1 MKSIFFAVLVGI
13 ATCFAV
19 PGYANSPFADPNA
32 DIRSLIEGLVAGDN
46 TDVSSLL
53 DELVDALGQGGLA
66 SEDLADLLD
75 NLASLDFEGLVEE
88 LAALRE
94 ELGLYRYTFVGVA
107 QQDAFDGGANPTFWE
122 LSAMCEEAFGEGARL
137 TRTAEIAY
145 MLERGDLQL
154 EGLDVAIFKSSFPI
168 AYRDGLY
175 DTVVNAPAD
184 INGLVIYDGIQDRF
198 LSSDTSTLAFAACSA
213 RGK

>member
-1 MKSIFFAVLVGI
+1 MKSVFFALLVSLASSI
-13 ATCFAV
+13 TAAAH
-19 PGYANSPFADPNA
+19 ANSNFADPNA
-32 DIRSLIEGLVAGDN
+32 DIRSLIEGLFGGDN
-46 TDVSSLL
+46 TDASSLL
-53 DELVDALGQGGLA
+53 DDLVDALDQGGLA
-66 SEDLADLLD
+66 SEDLTELLD
-75 NLASLDFEGLVEE
+75 NLASLDFDGLVDE

-107 QQDAFDGGANPTFWE
+107 QQTGFDGGMSPAFWE
-122 LSAMCEEAFGEGARL
+122 LSALCEEAFGEGARL

-154 EGLDVAIFKSSFPI
+154 EGLDFAIFKSSFPI

-184 INGLVIYDGIQDRF
+184 MNGLVVYDGNQDRF
-198 LSSDTSTLAFAACSA
+198 VLDAAGTASAACSA
-213 RGK
+213 RAQ

>member
-1 MKSIFFAVLVGI
+1 MKSVFFALLMSLASSI
-13 ATCFAV
+13 TAAAH
-19 PGYANSPFADPNA
+19 ANSNFADPNA
-32 DIRSLIEGLVAGDN
+32 DIRSLIEGLFGGDN
-46 TDVSSLL
+46 SDVSSLL
-53 DELVDALGQGGLA
+53 DDLVDALDQGGLA
-66 SEDLADLLD
+66 SEDLTELLD
-75 NLASLDFEGLVEE
+75 NLASLDFDGLVDE

-107 QQDAFDGGANPTFWE
+107 QQTGFDGGMSPAFWE
-122 LSAMCEEAFGEGARL
+122 LSALCEEAFGEGARL

-154 EGLDVAIFKSSFPI
+154 EGLDFAIFKSSFPI

-184 INGLVIYDGIQDRF
+184 MNGLVVYDGNQDRF
-198 LSSDTSTLAFAACSA
+198 VLDAAGTASAACSA
-213 RGK
+213 RAQ

>member
-1 MKSIFFAVLVGI
+1 MKSFFFATLMGI
-13 ATCFAV
+13 ATCFSA
-19 PGYANSPFADPNA
+19 PGYANGSLADPNA
-32 DIRSLIEGLVAGDN
+32 DIRSLIEGLVGGDN

-53 DELVDALGQGGLA
+53 DDLVDALGQGDLA
-66 SEDLADLLD
+66 SEDLAELLD
-75 NLASLDFEGLVEE
+75 NLASLDFDGLVEE

-107 QQDAFDGGANPTFWE
+107 PQTAFDDGMNPAFWE
-122 LSAMCEEAFGEGARL
+122 LSALCEEAFGEGARL

-154 EGLDVAIFKSSFPI
+154 EGLDLAILKSSFPI

-175 DTVVNAPAD
+175 DTVVNAPVD
-184 INGLVIYDGIQDRF
+184 MNGLVIYDGSQDRF
-198 LSSDTSTLAFAACSA
+198 LSTDVSTSASAACSA
-213 RGK
+213 RGQ

>member
-1 MKSIFFAVLVGI
+1 
-13 ATCFAV
+13 
-19 PGYANSPFADPNA
+19 
-32 DIRSLIEGLVAGDN
+32 
-46 TDVSSLL
+46 
-53 DELVDALGQGGLA
+53 
-66 SEDLADLLD
+66 LLD
-75 NLASLDFEGLVEE
+75 NLASLDFDGLVEE

-107 QQDAFDGGANPTFWE
+107 QQDAFDGRANPTFWE
-122 LSAMCEEAFGEGARL
+122 LSALCEEAFGEGARL

-154 EGLDVAIFKSSFPI
+154 EGLDVAIFKSSLPI

-184 INGLVIYDGIQDRF
+184 MNGLVVYDGIQDRF
-198 LSSDTSTLAFAACSA
+198 LSSDASTSASAACSA
-213 RGK
+213 RGQ

>member
-1 MKSIFFAVLVGI
+1 MKSVFFALLVSLASSI
-13 ATCFAV
+13 TAAAH
-19 PGYANSPFADPNA
+19 ANSNFADPNA
-32 DIRSLIEGLVAGDN
+32 DIRSLIEGLFGGDN
-46 TDVSSLL
+46 TDASSLL
-53 DELVDALGQGGLA
+53 DDLVDALDQGGLA
-66 SEDLADLLD
+66 SEDLTELLD
-75 NLASLDFEGLVEE
+75 NLASLDFGGLGDE

-107 QQDAFDGGANPTFWE
+107 QQTGFDGGMSPAFWE
-122 LSAMCEEAFGEGARL
+122 LSALCEEAFGEGARL

-154 EGLDVAIFKSSFPI
+154 EGLDFAIFKSSFPI

-184 INGLVIYDGIQDRF
+184 MNGLVVYDGNQDRF
-198 LSSDTSTLAFAACSA
+198 VLDAAGTASAACSA
-213 RGK
+213 RAQ

>member
-1 MKSIFFAVLVGI
+1 MKSVFFALLMSLASSI
-13 ATCFAV
+13 TAAAH
-19 PGYANSPFADPNA
+19 ANSNFADPNA
-32 DIRSLIEGLVAGDN
+32 DIRSLIEGLFGGDN
-46 TDVSSLL
+46 TDASSLL
-53 DELVDALGQGGLA
+53 DDLVDALDQGGLA
-66 SEDLADLLD
+66 SEDLTELLD
-75 NLASLDFEGLVEE
+75 NLASLDFGGLGDE

-107 QQDAFDGGANPTFWE
+107 QQTGFDGGMSPAFWE
-122 LSAMCEEAFGEGARL
+122 LSALCEEAFGEGARL

-154 EGLDVAIFKSSFPI
+154 EGLDFAIFKSSFPI

-184 INGLVIYDGIQDRF
+184 MNGLVVYDGNQDRF
-198 LSSDTSTLAFAACSA
+198 VLDAAGTASAACSA
-213 RGK
+213 RAQ

>member
-1 MKSIFFAVLVGI
+1 MKTVFFALLVSLTSAI
-13 ATCFAV
+13 TAAAH
-19 PGYANSPFADPNA
+19 ANSNFADPNA
-32 DIRSLIEGLVAGDN
+32 DIRSLIEGLVGGDS

-53 DELVDALGQGGLA
+53 DDLVDALGQGGLA
-66 SEDLADLLD
+66 SEDLTELLD
-75 NLASLDFEGLVEE
+75 NLASLDFEGLVDE

-107 QQDAFDGGANPTFWE
+107 PQTTFDGGMNPTFWE
-122 LSAMCEEAFGEGARL
+122 LSALCEEAFGAGARL

-154 EGLDVAIFKSSFPI
+154 EGLDLAILKSSFPI

-175 DTVVNAPAD
+175 DTVVNAPVD
-184 INGLVIYDGIQDRF
+184 MNGLVIYDGSQDRF
-198 LSSDTSTLAFAACSA
+198 LSTDVSTSASAACSA
-213 RGK
+213 RGQ

>member
-1 MKSIFFAVLVGI
+1 LASSITA
-13 ATCFAV
+13 AAH
-19 PGYANSPFADPNA
+19 ANSNFADPNA
-32 DIRSLIEGLVAGDN
+32 DIRSLIEGLFGGDN
-46 TDVSSLL
+46 TDASSLL
-53 DELVDALGQGGLA
+53 DDLVDALDQGGLA
-66 SEDLADLLD
+66 SEDLTELLD
-75 NLASLDFEGLVEE
+75 NLASLDFDGLVDE

-107 QQDAFDGGANPTFWE
+107 QQTGFDGGMSPAFWE
-122 LSAMCEEAFGEGARL
+122 LSALCEEAFGEGARL

-154 EGLDVAIFKSSFPI
+154 EGLDFAIFKSSFPI

-184 INGLVIYDGIQDRF
+184 MNGLVVYDGNQDRF
-198 LSSDTSTLAFAACSA
+198 VLDAAGTASAACSA
-213 RGK
+213 RAQ

>member
-1 MKSIFFAVLVGI
+1 MKSVFFALLVSLASSI
-13 ATCFAV
+13 TAAAH
-19 PGYANSPFADPNA
+19 ANSNFADPNA
-32 DIRSLIEGLVAGDN
+32 DIRSLIEGLFGGDN
-46 TDVSSLL
+46 TDASSLL
-53 DELVDALGQGGLA
+53 DDLVDALDQGGLA
-66 SEDLADLLD
+66 SEDLTELLD
-75 NLASLDFEGLVEE
+75 NLASLDFDGLVDE

-107 QQDAFDGGANPTFWE
+107 QQAGFDGGMNPTFWE
-122 LSAMCEEAFGEGARL
+122 LSALCEETFGEGARL

-154 EGLDVAIFKSSFPI
+154 EGLDFAIFKSSFPI

-184 INGLVIYDGIQDRF
+184 MNGLVVYDGNQDRF
-198 LSSDTSTLAFAACSA
+198 VLDATGTASAACSA
-213 RGK
+213 RAQ

>member
-1 MKSIFFAVLVGI
+1 MKSLFLALLMGI
-13 ATCFAV
+13 ATCVAV

-32 DIRSLIEGLVAGDN
+32 DIRSLIDGLVGGDSS
-46 TDVSSLL
+46 DVSSLL
-53 DELVDALGQGGLA
+53 VDLVDALGQGGLA

-75 NLASLDFEGLVEE
+75 NLASLDFDGLVEE

-107 QQDAFDGGANPTFWE
+107 QQDAFDGGTNPTFWE
-122 LSAMCEEAFGEGARL
+122 LSALCEEAFGEGARL

-154 EGLDVAIFKSSFPI
+154 EGLDLAIFKSSFPI

-184 INGLVIYDGIQDRF
+184 MNGLVIYDGIQDRF
-198 LSSDTSTLAFAACSA
+198 LSTDASTSASAACSA
-213 RGK
+213 RGQ

>member
-1 MKSIFFAVLVGI
+1 MKSFFFALLVGI
-13 ATCFAV
+13 TTCFAV
-19 PGYANSPFADPNA
+19 PGYANSNFADSNA
-32 DIRSLIEGLVAGDN
+32 DIRSLIEGLVGGDN

-53 DELVDALGQGGLA
+53 DDLVDALGQGGLA
-66 SEDLADLLD
+66 SEDLTDLLD
-75 NLASLDFEGLVEE
+75 NLASLDFDGLVEE

-107 QQDAFDGGANPTFWE
+107 QPTGFDGGTNPTFWE
-122 LSAMCEEAFGEGARL
+122 LSAVCKEAFGEGARL

-154 EGLDVAIFKSSFPI
+154 EGLDLAIFKSSFPI

-184 INGLVIYDGIQDRF
+184 MNGLVIYDGNQDRF
-198 LSSDTSTLAFAACSA
+198 LATDASTSASAACSA
-213 RGK
+213 RGQ